1 VSKNSRQN
9 LYRKIPSITKLL
21 DQESTLALLAR
32 YSRPF
37 VVSSIT
43 EVLGEIRR
51 QIESS
56 ALDDERLEE
65 QVQNLNTLIQERIA
79 TKLSPS
85 LREVINATGVVIYT
99 NAGRSPV
106 AKGILDQ
113 VVRTVSGYTN
123 LEYDLKL
130 GKRGHRDLHFEDRV
144 KGLLG
149 CEAATVCN
157 NAAAALL
164 LILNTLAL
172 GKKVLVSRGELI
184 EIGGSFRLPAIM
196 EKSGAILK
204 EVGTTNKTKPSD
216 YREGIDSDTAL
227 LLKVHPS
234 NYQIVGFTQQPSLAE
249 LVEIAKEAGL
259 PLVYDVGS
267 GYLFQTPHPFLAT
280 EPTVS
285 DALAAG
291 TDLVCFSGDKLLGGP
306 QAGLILGRQ
315 DLVSNIRR
323 NALMRALRVDK
334 IIYSALEWTL
344 MEYEKGD
351 YLQSLPIWQF
361 MAQSVDEVRKRVETL
376 IRTIA
381 ATDLE
386 ISLQEGFSVTG
397 GGSAPEEQFPT
408 CLLALASSR
417 WTPNQI
423 EETLRGHSPP
433 ILCRIQEDLVLLD
446 LRTVFP
452 RQDAI
457 IATAINEFSGQT

>member
-1 VSKNSRQN
+1 MPKNSHQS

-21 DQESTLALLAR
+21 DQKSIHDILAR

-43 EVLGEIRR
+43 EVLEGFRN
-51 QIESS
+51 QIE
-56 ALDDERLEE
+56 AGVLDAGRLEE
-65 QVQNLNTLIQERIA
+65 QLQNLDALIQERIA
-79 TKLSPS
+79 AKLSPS
-85 LREVINATGVVIYT
+85 LQEVINATGVVIYT
-99 NAGRSPV
+99 NAGRSPIARGVFNEV
-106 AKGILDQ
+106 AK
-113 VVRTVSGYTN
+113 TVTGYTN
-123 LEYDLKL
+123 LEYDLEL
-130 GKRGHRDLHFEDRV
+130 GKRGHRDLHFETRV

-196 EKSGAILK
+196 EKSGALLK

-227 LLKVHPS
+227 ILKVHPS
-234 NYQIVGFTQQPSLAE
+234 NYQIVGFTQQPSLVE

-291 TDLVCFSGDKLLGGP
+291 TDLICFSGDKLLGGP

-315 DLVSNIRR
+315 DLVTRIRR

-351 YLQSLPIWQF
+351 YVRTLPIWQL
-361 MAQSVDEVRKRVETL
+361 MSQSLDEIRKRVEAL
-376 IRTIA
+376 IREIA
-381 ATDLE
+381 VDDFE

-408 CLLALASSR
+408 CLLSLVSSR

-423 EETLRGHSPP
+423 EETLRRNIPP
-433 ILCRIQEDLVLLD
+433 ILCRIQENRVLLD

-452 RQDAI
+452 EQDAVT
-457 IATAINEFSGQT
+457 AAAINDLFG

>member
-1 VSKNSRQN
+1 MSKNSRQN

-21 DQESTLALLAR
+21 DQAGAQDLLAR

-37 VVSSIT
+37 VVSSIS
-43 EVLGEIRR
+43 EVLEDLRR
-51 QIESS
+51 QIE
-56 ALDDERLEE
+56 ADELDAGRLEE
-65 QVQNLNTLIQERIA
+65 QVQNLDALIQERIA
-79 TKLSPS
+79 NKLSPS

-106 AKGILDQ
+106 AEGVLEQ
-113 VVRTVSGYTN
+113 VVKTVSGYTN
-123 LEYDLKL
+123 LEYDLEL
-130 GKRGHRDLHFEDRV
+130 GKRGHRDLHFEARV

-227 LLKVHPS
+227 ILKVHPS

-249 LVEIAKEAGL
+249 LVEIAREAGL

-267 GYLFQTPHPFLAT
+267 GYLFQTPHQFLAT

-285 DALAAG
+285 DALRAG

-315 DLVSNIRR
+315 DLVSSIRR

-361 MAQSVDEVRKRVETL
+361 MSQSAEEVRKRAAAL
-376 IRTIA
+376 IGQVA
-381 ATDLE
+381 AADLE
-386 ISLQEGFSVTG
+386 ISLQEAFSVTG

-408 CLLALASSR
+408 WLLSLASSR

-433 ILCRIQEDLVLLD
+433 IVCRIQEDRVLLD

-452 RQDAI
+452 KQDAI
-457 IATAINEFSGQT
+457 IASAINEFPGRN

>member
-1 VSKNSRQN
+1 MPKNSRQN

-21 DQESTLALLAR
+21 DQKSTHDILAR

-37 VVSSIT
+37 VVRSIT
-43 EVLGEIRR
+43 EVLEEFRN
-51 QIESS
+51 QIE
-56 ALDDERLEE
+56 AGVLDAGRLEE
-65 QVQNLNTLIQERIA
+65 QLQNLDALIQERIA
-79 TKLSPS
+79 AKLSPS
-85 LREVINATGVVIYT
+85 LQEVINATGVVIYT
-99 NAGRSPV
+99 NAGRSPIARGVFNEV
-106 AKGILDQ
+106 AK
-113 VVRTVSGYTN
+113 TVTGYTN
-123 LEYDLKL
+123 LEYDLEL
-130 GKRGHRDLHFEDRV
+130 GKRGHRDLHFETRV

-196 EKSGAILK
+196 EKSGALLK

-227 LLKVHPS
+227 ILKVHPS
-234 NYQIVGFTQQPSLAE
+234 NYQIVGFTQQPSLVE

-285 DALAAG
+285 DALSAG
-291 TDLVCFSGDKLLGGP
+291 TDLICFSGDKLLGGP

-315 DLVSNIRR
+315 DLVTRIRR
-323 NALMRALRVDK
+323 NPLMRALRVDK
-334 IIYSALEWTL
+334 ITYSALEWTL

-351 YLQSLPIWQF
+351 YVRTLPIWQL
-361 MAQSVDEVRKRVETL
+361 MSQTLEEVRKRAEAL
-376 IRTIA
+376 IREIA
-381 ATDLE
+381 VDDLE

-408 CLLALASSR
+408 CLLSLVSSR

-423 EETLRGHSPP
+423 EETLRRHTPP
-433 ILCRIQEDLVLLD
+433 ILCRIQEDRVLLD

-452 RQDAI
+452 EQDAV
-457 IATAINEFSGQT
+457 TAASINQLFG

>member
-1 VSKNSRQN
+1 
-9 LYRKIPSITKLL
+9 LYRKLPSVSKLL
-21 DQESTLALLAR
+21 DSESIQHFLVK

-43 EVLGEIRR
+43 DVLEGFRT
-51 QIESS
+51 QIE
-56 ALDDERLEE
+56 AGVLDEGRLEE
-65 QVQNLNTLIQERIA
+65 KVQNLDTLVQNRIA
-79 TKLSPS
+79 AKLSPS
-85 LREVINATGVVIYT
+85 LQPVINATGVVIYT
-99 NAGRSPV
+99 NAGRSPI
-106 AKGILDQ
+106 AKGVLDQ
-113 VVRTVSGYTN
+113 VAEIVSGYTN
-123 LEYDLKL
+123 LEYDLQQ
-130 GKRGHRDLHFEDRV
+130 GRRGHRDLHFESRV
-144 KGLLG
+144 KELLG
-149 CEAATVCN
+149 CESATVCN

-204 EVGTTNKTKPSD
+204 EIGTTNKTKASD

-234 NYQIVGFTQQPSLAE
+234 NYQIVGFTQQPSLEE

-267 GYLFQTPHPFLAT
+267 GYLFPTPHPFLAT

-291 TDLVCFSGDKLLGGP
+291 TDLICFSGDKLLGGP
-306 QAGLILGRQ
+306 QAGLILGREEF
-315 DLVSNIRR
+315 VSKVRR

-334 IIYSALEWTL
+334 ITYSALEWTL
-344 MEYEKGD
+344 MHYAKGD
-351 YLQSLPIWQF
+351 YLHTLPIWRF
-361 MAQSVDEVRKRVETL
+361 MSQSAEEVRARAEVL
-376 IRTIA
+376 VQGIA
-381 ATDLE
+381 ADDLE

-397 GGSAPEEQFPT
+397 GGSAPQEQFPT
-408 CLLALASSR
+408 WLMSVASSK
-417 WTPNQI
+417 WSPNQI
-423 EETLRGHSPP
+423 EERLRRHVPP
-433 ILCRIQEDLVLLD
+433 ILCRIQDDQVLLD

-452 RQDAI
+452 EQDAI
-457 IATAINEFSGQT
+457 IATAFNGLSG